1 MDVSRRQFITITGAA
16 TLSLAS
22 TPVFGQPAKKGRV
35 VVIGGGF
42 GGATAARYIRKLDP
56 EIAVT
61 LVEIN
66 PQYTTCPLGNAV
78 MAGFVKLKS
87 ITHNYD
93 VLRERYGV
101 NVIHDAVIDIDP
113 VSKTVRLQGG
123 SELVYDRL
131 VMSPGIGFRWGAIEG
146 YDQAASELMPHA
158 WKGGSQIQLLRKQ
171 LHAMPDGGVAVV
183 TAPEIPYRCPPGP
196 YERASL
202 MAYYLKKYKP
212 RCKVLVMDA
221 KPNFPKAHLF
231 KQGWE
236 SLYPGMVEW
245 VSSDSGGQVIEVQ
258 AKEGILINSEGD
270 AVKADV
276 ASVIPPQQAAKIAHV
291 ADLVDQSGWCP
302 VELRT
307 FESTRH
313 SAIHV
318 IGDSAIARPMPKSG
332 YSANSQAKV
341 VALAVVAYLNGNEP
355 GEPSLINTCFSFVA
369 PDHVVSVSAV
379 YRFGEKGLKAVRG
392 GGGRTFMNGDFE
404 AEARFARSWYK
415 NIIADTFGQRT

>member
-1 MDVSRRQFITITGAA
+1 MGVSRRQFITITGAA

-22 TPVFGQPAKKGRV
+22 VPIFAKPAKKGRV

-42 GGATAARYIRKLDP
+42 GGSTAARYIRKLDP
-56 EIAVT
+56 EIDVT

-93 VLRERYGV
+93 ILKEKYGV
-101 NVIHDAVIDIDP
+101 NVIHDTVIDIDP
-113 VSKTVRLQGG
+113 VSKTVRLQEGDT
-123 SELVYDRL
+123 LVYDRL
-131 VMSPGIGFRWGAIEG
+131 IVSPGIGFRWGAIDG
-146 YDQAASELMPHA
+146 YDRAASELMPHA
-158 WKGGSQIQLLRKQ
+158 WKGGTQIQLLRKQ
-171 LHAMPDGGVAVV
+171 LHGMPDGGVAVV

-212 RCKVLVMDA
+212 RCKVLVLDA
-221 KPNFPKAHLF
+221 KEAFPKSHLF
-231 KQGWE
+231 KQGWDK
-236 SLYPGMVEW
+236 LYPGMVEW
-245 VSSDSGGQVIEVQ
+245 VPSSGGGQVVEVR
-258 AKEGILINSEGD
+258 AKEGVLISREGETI
-270 AVKADV
+270 KADV
-276 ASVIPPQQAAKIAHV
+276 ASVIPPQQAAEIAHV

-313 SAIHV
+313 PAIHV

-341 VALAVVAYLNGNEP
+341 VALAVVAYLNGDEP

-369 PDHVVSVSAV
+369 PDHAVSVSAV
-379 YRFGEKGLKAVRG
+379 YRFGEKGLEVVRG
-392 GGGRTFMNGDFE
+392 GGGRTFMVGDFE

-415 NIIADTFGQRT
+415 NIIADTFGRRI